1 MIIAPYLGFLIDW
14 ISMSD
19 CSYGDMPVIGL
30 INIWFPVERLP
41 PPTQPPPTTITT
53 SPALFS
59 SLSFCLW
66 HRSERMGSR
75 HIEYQVADWGCHS
88 GPQWSLVARCA
99 CPLVSTAGFVS
110 RVCEGLSGRTGGVE
124 EVAEQSAVPSLGP
137 ATHAVFF
144 SIHHCQW
151 TAEAGV
157 WWLYLAYDGI
167 SHATCSTWNK
177 SPVTHAF
184 DWRSPTSYR
193 VMTPQTSAQFATE
206 IAVRPT
212 CFRPRGAPGSMSAYS
227 SGIKG
232 RTFFVLLIVFV
243 PECYSNVAQCERHT

>member
-1 MIIAPYLGFLIDW
+1 MEICLWLGWLIFDFLLKG
-14 ISMSD
+14 
-19 CSYGDMPVIGL
+19 C
-30 INIWFPVERLP
+30 P
-41 PPTQPPPTTITT
+41 PPHPPPPTT

-88 GPQWSLVARCA
+88 GPQWSPVARCA

-177 SPVTHAF
+177 SPITHAF
-184 DWRSPTSYR
+184 DWRSPTSYC
-193 VMTPQTSAQFATE
+193 VTIPQTLAQFSVE
-206 IAVRPT
+206 SVVRPT
-212 CFRPRGAPGSMSAYS
+212 CAYPRGAPGSINAYS

-243 PECYSNVAQCERHT
+243 AECYSNVAQCERHT